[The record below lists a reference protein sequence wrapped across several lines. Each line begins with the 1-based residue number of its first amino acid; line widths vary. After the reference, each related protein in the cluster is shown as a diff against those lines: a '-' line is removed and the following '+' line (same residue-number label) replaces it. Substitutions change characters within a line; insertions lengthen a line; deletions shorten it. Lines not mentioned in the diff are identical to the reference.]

1 MSNKSSPNEFPPGP
15 AGLPIV
21 GATPKSI
28 TGGLGFRE
36 RIADEYGDIAHWER
50 PDGHFYQ
57 LNDPEDI
64 AHILVHNNT
73 NYVKGNSSS
82 VRSARAR

>member
-1 MSNKSSPNEFPPGP
+1 M
-15 AGLPIV
+15 PIV

-28 TGGLGFRE
+28 TGGLGCRE
-36 RIADEYGDIAHWER
+36 RIADEYGDIVHWKG

-64 AHILVHNNT
+64 AHVLVHNT
-73 NYVKGNSSS
+73 NYVRGT
-82 VRSARAR
+82 VPACAQSATR